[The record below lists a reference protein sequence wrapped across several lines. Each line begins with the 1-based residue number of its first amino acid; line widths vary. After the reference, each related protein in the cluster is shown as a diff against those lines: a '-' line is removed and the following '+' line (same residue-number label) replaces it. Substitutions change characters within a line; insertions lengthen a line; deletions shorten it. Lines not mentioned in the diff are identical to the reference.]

1 LRQHERLYILDL
13 RGKSSVASFA
23 INRLQS
29 NIGFGDDYRKSCFSP
44 AEPCW
49 ARSIGKIAG
58 LAVIPQNL
66 EGKRMKS
73 QLRALLVC
81 GVFLAAGGGASAH
94 HSFAMFDAL
103 HPKEISGTVKEFRFV
118 SPHTILIVT
127 VKGEDGVDKDWI
139 LEGGAPGL
147 QVRDGMTSKSLK
159 PGDEITVTI
168 NPLHSG
174 AEGGSYQ
181 PMQVKFKDGRPLVPP
196 KQ

>member
-1 LRQHERLYILDL
+1 
-13 RGKSSVASFA
+13 
-23 INRLQS
+23 
-29 NIGFGDDYRKSCFSP
+29 
-44 AEPCW
+44 
-49 ARSIGKIAG
+49 
-58 LAVIPQNL
+58 
-66 EGKRMKS
+66 MKS
-73 QLRALLVC
+73 QFAALLA
-81 GVFLAAGGGASAH
+81 GAAFLAMGAPASAH

-127 VKGEDGVDKDWI
+127 VKGEDGIEKDWI

-147 QVRDGMTSKSLK
+147 QVREGLTSKSLK
-159 PGDEITVTI
+159 PGDEVTVTI

-181 PMQVKFKDGRPLVPP
+181 PAQVKFKDGRLVAAP

>member
-1 LRQHERLYILDL
+1 MKLQFAAL
-13 RGKSSVASFA
+13 VAS
-23 INRLQS
+23 
-29 NIGFGDDYRKSCFSP
+29 
-44 AEPCW
+44 
-49 ARSIGKIAG
+49 
-58 LAVIPQNL
+58 
-66 EGKRMKS
+66 
-73 QLRALLVC
+73 
-81 GVFLAAGGGASAH
+81 AAFVATGGAASAH

-127 VKGEDGVDKDWI
+127 VKGEDGAAKDWI

-147 QVRDGMTSKSLK
+147 QVRDGLTSKSLK

-181 PMQVKFKDGRPLVPP
+181 PAQVKFKDGRPVVAP

>member
-1 LRQHERLYILDL
+1 
-13 RGKSSVASFA
+13 
-23 INRLQS
+23 
-29 NIGFGDDYRKSCFSP
+29 
-44 AEPCW
+44 
-49 ARSIGKIAG
+49 
-58 LAVIPQNL
+58 
-66 EGKRMKS
+66 MKS
-73 QLRALLVC
+73 QFAALLV
-81 GVFLAAGGGASAH
+81 GAAFLAMGAPASAH

-127 VKGEDGVDKDWI
+127 VKGEDGIEKDWI

-147 QVRDGMTSKSLK
+147 QVREGLTSKSLK
-159 PGDEITVTI
+159 PGDEVTVTI

-181 PMQVKFKDGRPLVPP
+181 PAQVKFKDGRLVAAP

>member
-1 LRQHERLYILDL
+1 
-13 RGKSSVASFA
+13 
-23 INRLQS
+23 
-29 NIGFGDDYRKSCFSP
+29 
-44 AEPCW
+44 
-49 ARSIGKIAG
+49 
-58 LAVIPQNL
+58 
-66 EGKRMKS
+66 MKS
-73 QLRALLVC
+73 QFAALLV
-81 GVFLAAGGGASAH
+81 GAAFLAMGAPASAH

-127 VKGEDGVDKDWI
+127 VKGQDGVDKDWI

-181 PMQVKFKDGRPLVPP
+181 PMQVKFKDGRPVVAP